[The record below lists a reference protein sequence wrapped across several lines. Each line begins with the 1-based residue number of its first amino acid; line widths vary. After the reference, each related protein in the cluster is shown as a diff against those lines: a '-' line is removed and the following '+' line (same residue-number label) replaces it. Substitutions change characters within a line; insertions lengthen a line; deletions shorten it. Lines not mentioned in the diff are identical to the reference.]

1 MAVSV
6 KHSEEIEV
14 ADDEHTYEKFSIAK
28 QSKVNSEVGMVTASD
43 PQLHLEQEK
52 LLDQLHSL
60 KMVSQFMQYSIPS
73 YHSSHNLSILTV
85 FSYAASCH

>member
-1 MAVSV
+1 M
-6 KHSEEIEV
+6 KYSEEIEV
-14 ADDEHTYEKFSIAK
+14 ADDEHTYENLSIAK
-28 QSKVNSEVGMVTASD
+28 QSKVKSEVGVVTASE

-60 KMVSQFMQYSIPS
+60 KMVSQLYMQSSIPS
-73 YHSSHNLSILTV
+73 YHCSHNLSFPTV